1 MLYRLFESLYKLYKI
16 DLAPF
21 WSSTQKH
28 LHLSF
33 GFTNAGYSNLETCFS
48 CHAWDL
54 TIHDLFLLKTGTRSG
69 WRRLAI
75 HLILVFHLLR
85 TELSF
90 PISIYISSVYLP
102 FPIIFFVFFSLQRPH
117 HFIPFTWVTHSDLTI
132 QSTIISSLLM
142 SKRTTTLAID
152 GTANLFTVSEYSPNF
167 LHFGLF

>member
-1 MLYRLFESLYKLYKI
+1 MLYRLSESLYKLYKI

-75 HLILVFHLLR
+75 HLILVFHLLC
-85 TELSF
+85 TALGF
-90 PISIYISSVYLP
+90 PISIYISCFTVYLP
-102 FPIIFFVFFSLQRPH
+102 FPIIFFVFF
-117 HFIPFTWVTHSDLTI
+117 FHSRD
-132 QSTIISSLLM
+132 
-142 SKRTTTLAID
+142 RTT
-152 GTANLFTVSEYSPNF
+152 LFHSHGLLTQISPF
-167 LHFGLF
+167 SRQSSHHY

>member
-75 HLILVFHLLR
+75 HLILVFHLLC
-85 TELSF
+85 TALGF
-90 PISIYISSVYLP
+90 PISIYISCFTVYLP
-102 FPIIFFVFFSLQRPH
+102 FPIIFFVFFFTPETAPLYSIHMGYSLRSH
-117 HFIPFTWVTHSDLTI
+117 HSVDNHLIITNVEADNHISNRWDCKLVHSI
-132 QSTIISSLLM
+132 RI
-142 SKRTTTLAID
+142 LA
-152 GTANLFTVSEYSPNF
+152 
-167 LHFGLF
+167 